1 MIVNRLVVAG
11 WGMDEEFGI
20 SRCKL
25 LHINKKVLLHSIE
38 NYTQHTAT
46 SHHGKSM
53 KNNVQILYICI
64 TESLC
69 CTAEINTTLYINYTP
84 IK

>member
-1 MIVNRLVVAG
+1 MIANRLVVAKG

-20 SRCKL
+20 SRHKL
-25 LHINKKVLLHSIE
+25 PHINKKVLLHSIE

-46 SHHGKSM
+46 SHHGENM
-53 KNNVQILYICI
+53 KNNVQILYI

-69 CTAEINTTLYINYTP
+69 STAEINATLYINYTP